1 MIRVTAAV
9 IEHEGTILIAK
20 RRQNR
25 QLGGL
30 WEFPGGKIEE
40 GEDPRAC
47 LARELQEE
55 FGIQAAITDHLIT
68 HVHKYPQAT
77 IELQSYR
84 AVHIS
89 GAFELRDHD
98 EIRWVSPL
106 AMFDYQFAPAD
117 IPTVNLLQLL
127 Q

>member
-9 IEHEGTILIAK
+9 IERDSTILIAK
-20 RRQNR
+20 RRQDHP
-25 QLGGL
+25 LGGL
-30 WEFPGGKIEE
+30 WEFPGGKIED

-55 FGIQAAITDHLIT
+55 FGIEAAITDHLMT
-68 HVHKYPQAT
+68 HVHNYPQAT

-84 AVHIS
+84 ALHIS
-89 GAFELRDHD
+89 GTFELRDHD

-106 AMFDYQFAPAD
+106 EMLEYEFAPAD
-117 IPTVNLLQLL
+117 IPTVHLLQLK